1 MGEEGGLNI
10 RPFATGAIGWKK
22 VGARVRHRGAHFDY
36 ANLVG
41 SNSYIR
47 DGNGRITML
56 VVSGGFVLFIYF
68 IVFSLFSFRIFF
80 ISLCVRTYAVL
91 RFMLTYH
98 YCQMTP
104 HPKELG
110 VRNKQTSVETRMRCI
125 WATRKN

>member
-10 RPFATGAIGWKK
+10 RPFATGAIGWKQ
-22 VGARVRHRGAHFDY
+22 VGAHVRHRGAHFDY

-80 ISLCVRTYAVL
+80 FFFMRMHLRGITVYAHVL
-91 RFMLTYH
+91 LL
-98 YCQMTP
+98 P
-104 HPKELG
+104 DD
-110 VRNKQTSVETRMRCI
+110 S
-125 WATRKN
+125 AS